1 VIQDVDEALRTLLR
15 RDALAGTDVEVA
27 LDAPT
32 TEWSSRRNSPTLD
45 LYLYDIR
52 EDVRM
57 RENGLIDVRDD
68 EGRVVRRD
76 RPPRYYKLSY
86 LVTAWT
92 QRPEDEH
99 RLLAAVLACMI
110 RHDKLP
116 DDVLGGQLEGIRLP
130 VPVTI
135 AHPPPQ
141 DRALSEVW
149 TALGGDLKPSLDLVV
164 SAPFDVSRLDHVG
177 PPVLEPIRLG
187 VSAPGAKE
195 ARKGRGG
202 RRRPTVKPIEPPV
215 ETVIGGSPELPG
227 RTFRIEGRPQRP
239 HSTSGPAAG

>member
-1 VIQDVDEALRTLLR
+1 VIQDVDEALRTLIR

-32 TEWSSRRNSPTLD
+32 TEWASRRNSPTVD

-52 EDVRM
+52 EDTRM

-68 EGRVVRRD
+68 EGRVLRRD

-99 RLLAAVLACMI
+99 RLLAAVLGCVI
-110 RHDKLP
+110 RHDTLP
-116 DDVLGGQLEGIRLP
+116 IDVLGGQLAGVRLVMP
-130 VPVTI
+130 LTI
-135 AHPPPQ
+135 ALPPPQ
-141 DRALSEVW
+141 DRALSDVW
-149 TALGGDLKPSLDLVV
+149 TALGGELKPSLDLVV
-164 SAPFDVSRLDHVG
+164 SAPFDASLPVELG

-187 VSAPGAKE
+187 VRGPGVSE
-195 ARKGRGG
+195 ARRSRAAG
-202 RRRPTVKPIEPPV
+202 RRATPAPALPQPPV

-227 RTFRIEGRPQRP
+227 RTFRIEGSPKRRKAD
-239 HSTSGPAAG
+239 GGR